1 MPVDL
6 QMVLPE
12 GRIAAMKES
21 GWWPDRLLTDYL
33 DEAVARTPDAAAIV
47 GFNSMRRRMETVT
60 YRQLARYA
68 ERIALGLVDLGI
80 EPGDVVSYQLP
91 NWWEF
96 AALHL
101 ACIRIGAITNPVM
114 PIFRERE
121 LSFMLGLAEAKVA
134 FAPDLFRAFDH
145 AGLMRKLKADLPK
158 LEHVFILG
166 GEGPDS
172 FEQRFL
178 RQRWEDRIDAA
189 AIFRERRVGPND
201 PTEILYTSGTTGEP
215 KGVMHTANTLLS
227 SALRFAG
234 ALGLTARDVIYM
246 GSPLAHQTGF
256 LYGMVVPLM
265 LGTKLVL
272 QDTWNAEQAAAL
284 MQDEGVTATMAS
296 TPFLTDLTDTPEVAR
311 YDLGAL
317 RMFVSGGAPIPR
329 VLVPRAM
336 ERLGCEVVAAW
347 GMSENGVVTLTRP
360 GDPQD
365 KIAGTDGRPVDGM
378 EVRIVGADGAVLPP
392 GAEGHLEARGPCT
405 FVGYLKR
412 PALADIGDDG
422 WFDTGDI
429 ARVDAD
435 GFIRITGRGKDILIR
450 GGENIPVV
458 EVEEVLY
465 RHPSVEAAAV
475 VGIPDPRLGERGCA
489 FVVLKPGAALGFAD
503 MTAHLAACGL
513 SKTYW
518 PERLEIIA
526 EMPRTPSGKIQKFR
540 LREQAAALSPEPA
553 AGGSNPS

>member
-12 GRIAAMKES
+12 GRIAAMRES

-47 GFNSMRRRMETVT
+47 GFNSVRGRLETVT

-80 EPGDVVSYQLP
+80 APGDVVSYQLP

-96 AALHL
+96 TALHL

-121 LSFMLGLAEAKVA
+121 LTFMLGLAEAKVV
-134 FAPDLFRAFDH
+134 FAPASFRGFDH
-145 AGLMRKLKADLPK
+145 ADLMHRMKAELPT

-166 GEGPDS
+166 GDGPDS

-178 RQRWEDRIDAA
+178 RERWEDRMDAA
-189 AIFRERRVGPND
+189 AIFRARRMGPND
-201 PTEILYTSGTTGEP
+201 PTEVLYTSGTTGEP

-227 SALRFAG
+227 SALRFAE

-256 LYGMVVPLM
+256 LYGMVVPLV
-265 LGTKLVL
+265 LGAKSVL
-272 QDTWNAEQAAAL
+272 QDIWNAELGAGL

-296 TPFLTDLTDTPEVAR
+296 TPFLTDLADTPEVAR
-311 YDLGAL
+311 YDLGAF
-317 RMFVSGGAPIPR
+317 RIFVSGGAPIPR
-329 VLVPRAM
+329 VLVPRAV
-336 ERLGCEVVAAW
+336 ERLGCEVIAAW
-347 GMSENGVVTLTRP
+347 GMTENGVVTLTRP
-360 GDPQD
+360 GDPLD
-365 KIAGTDGRPVDGM
+365 KIHGTDGRPIDGM
-378 EVRIVGADGAVLPP
+378 EVRVVGEDGAVLPE
-392 GAEGHLEARGPCT
+392 GAEGRLEARGPCT

-412 PALADIGDDG
+412 PALAGIGADG

-429 ARVDAD
+429 ARIDAD
-435 GFIRITGRGKDILIR
+435 GYVRITGRGKDILIR

-458 EVEEVLY
+458 EIEEVLY
-465 RHPSVEAAAV
+465 RHPAVEAAAV
-475 VGIPDPRLGERGCA
+475 VGMPDPRLGERGCA
-489 FVVLKPGAALGFAD
+489 FVVLKPGAVLGFAD
-503 MTAHLAACGL
+503 MAAHLAACGL

-553 AGGSNPS
+553 GGISRPS